1 MSLFDIE
8 TTYWSSKG
16 KYQKAYDHFHSKLVP
31 LRGNAS
37 TPEGEL
43 FRIMGKF
50 YNRHFNDGD
59 YYWDMVEDGYEP
71 ITSIEGI
78 DKSFLRSLENKLY
91 DSNYEYQLEKMADR
105 CIRYVILKNSTPQ
118 KIMNPQTLRL
128 VRIDTSLGQKILKD
142 LGCKVEYNYD
152 L

>member
-1 MSLFDIE
+1 
-8 TTYWSSKG
+8 
-16 KYQKAYDHFHSKLVP
+16 
-31 LRGNAS
+31 
-37 TPEGEL
+37 
-43 FRIMGKF
+43 MGKF
-50 YNRHFNDGD
+50 YYRHFNDGD

-91 DSNYEYQLEKMADR
+91 DSNYEYQLEKMADG

-118 KIMNPQTLRL
+118 KIMNPQTCRL
-128 VRIDTSLGQKILKD
+128 VKIDTSLGQKILKD
-142 LGCKVEYNYD
+142 LGCKVEYQYV